1 MFHPWGIL
9 RALAHIRLS
18 WVVMPDGAPGRTN
31 GIDIIW
37 LNKALD
43 QVERRC
49 ALTHELIHIE
59 REHTGCQ
66 SATVE
71 AEVRAEAARRLIPL
85 DQLIK
90 GLRWARSHSELADEL
105 WVTPEVLQDRFD
117 HLGDAEWQTL
127 LDVELQ
133 H

>member
-1 MFHPWGIL
+1 
-9 RALAHIRLS
+9 
-18 WVVMPDGAPGRTN
+18 MPDGAPGRTN
-31 GIDIIW
+31 GVDTIW

-59 REHTGCQ
+59 RLHTGCQ
-66 SATVE
+66 PPSVE
-71 AEVRAEAARRLIPL
+71 AEVRAEAGRRLIPL

-90 GLRWARSHSELADEL
+90 GLRWARSYSELADEL
-105 WVTPEVLQDRFD
+105 WVTRDVLQDRFD
-117 HLGDAEWQTL
+117 HLTDAEWQAL
-127 LDVELQ
+127 LEVELQ